1 MHSAALCDIIAPM
14 RILLAEDDDALAIP
28 LQQTLQRAG
37 YAVDRAA
44 DGEEALFLGKEG
56 LHDAVILDLGLPAL
70 SGLDVLRAWRA
81 GGLPL
86 PVLILTARDAWHE
99 KVDGFNAGADDYLT
113 KPFHSEELLAR
124 LAALLRRAHGHPPGP
139 LRTGGMAL
147 DEGRQELHL
156 ADDTVLPLTA
166 MEFRLLRLF
175 MLHPGKLLAKAWLE
189 ERLYDEGH
197 ELGSNVLEVYIN
209 RLRAKI
215 GRERIQTRR
224 GQGYVFLAEES
235 E

>member
-1 MHSAALCDIIAPM
+1 M
-14 RILLAEDDDALAIP
+14 RILLAEDDDILATS
-28 LQQTLQRAG
+28 LQQTLQHAG

-44 DGEEALFLGKEG
+44 DGPEALFLGQEG
-56 LHDAVILDLGLPAL
+56 LHDAVILDLGLPGRP
-70 SGLDVLRAWRA
+70 GLDVLRAWRA
-81 GGLPL
+81 CGLSL

-113 KPFHSEELLAR
+113 KPFHPEELLAR
-124 LAALLRRAHGHPPGP
+124 LTALLRRAHGQSPGP
-139 LRTGGMAL
+139 LRASGLAL
-147 DEGRQELHL
+147 DEGRQELLL
-156 ADDTVLPLTA
+156 AKGGVLPLTA

-175 MLHPGKLLAKAWLE
+175 MLHPDQLLAKAWLE

-197 ELGSNVLEVYIN
+197 EHGSNVVEVYVN

-224 GQGYVFLAEES
+224 GQGYLFLAEEAAGAGGAP
-235 E
+235 

>member
-1 MHSAALCDIIAPM
+1 M
-14 RILLAEDDDALAIP
+14 RILLAEDDDILATS

-44 DGEEALFLGKEG
+44 DGVEALFFGQEG
-56 LHDAVILDLGLPAL
+56 LHDAVILDLGLPGRP
-70 SGLDVLRAWRA
+70 GLEVLRAWRA
-81 GGLPL
+81 ANLTL

-113 KPFHSEELLAR
+113 KPFHPEELLAR
-124 LAALLRRAHGHPPGP
+124 LAALLRRAHGQPPGP
-139 LRTGGMAL
+139 LRVGGMAL
-147 DEGRQELHL
+147 DEGRQELQL
-156 ADDTVLPLTA
+156 ADGSVLALTA

-197 ELGSNVLEVYIN
+197 ELGSNVVEVYVN

-224 GQGYVFLAEES
+224 GQGYVLLAEEAA
-235 E
+235 

>member
-1 MHSAALCDIIAPM
+1 M
-14 RILLAEDDDALAIP
+14 RILLAEDDNILATS

-44 DGEEALFLGKEG
+44 DGPEALFLGQEG

-70 SGLDVLRAWRA
+70 PGLDVLGRWRA
-81 GGLPL
+81 AGLTL

-113 KPFHSEELLAR
+113 KPFHPEELLAR
-124 LAALLRRAHGHPPGP
+124 LAALLRRAHGQSPGP
-139 LRTGGMAL
+139 LRTGDLAL

-156 ADDTVLPLTA
+156 ADGSVLPLTA

-175 MLHPGKLLAKAWLE
+175 MLHPDQLLAKAWLE
-189 ERLYDEGH
+189 ERLYDEDH
-197 ELGSNVLEVYIN
+197 EHGSNVLEVYIN

-224 GQGYVFLAEES
+224 GQGYLLLAEQDRGARK
-235 E
+235 